1 MSNAL
6 HKKKAVPDRIIDWL
20 LGHTRDYY
28 LCFLPGRLGR
38 ISSMILGFFYSRIK
52 LDPEQK
58 EKIIELSK
66 EGVIVYVN
74 RHKSNFEY
82 LFLHTRYKKE
92 NLPFPEIGF
101 DYHIWFW
108 QPFSRIL
115 RMLLSKTVFW
125 VRHHRFA
132 NAYTDGYIGKEIA
145 NGRAAML
152 SLVDEKG
159 FTRRFVEAKTDPVEY
174 LINLQAGMDK
184 PVFLVPNLMFFSRN
198 PLRSK
203 PDIFDLL
210 FGTEE
215 KPGRIRRLV
224 TLVRYYGR
232 VSVEVSEPL
241 NLKSFLSVPGIQN
254 LSILEQGLLI
264 RRSLILQLD
273 RHRQS
278 VTGPMVRSRVEL
290 KESILTSTRL
300 RKFMQN
306 YAEKENIP
314 VFKVYKKAEA
324 YLEEIAAKQSKTVL
338 DLFAGTL
345 TWIFHAMFDGVSF
358 NMNELKRVK
367 QLAQKGTIIYVP
379 CHKSHIDYL
388 VLSYL
393 LNRNQ
398 LPCPHIAA
406 GKNLS
411 FWPLG
416 VLFRS
421 SGAFFLRRSFKGKE
435 LYTKVFSEYIYRLVD
450 EGSSIEFFVEGGR
463 SRSGKLLRPKLG
475 FLSILID
482 ALKHGRSNDLIF
494 IPTFIGYDRVI
505 EEGAHVHEVEGG
517 QKKKETFSQ
526 VLGARKFLKQRFG
539 KIYIRFHDPL
549 YLSSLLKDNGLLLGD
564 IKLKKQMQ
572 FAQNIGYTILN
583 AIDKV
588 TVVTPQ
594 ALIASAVL
602 NCSKHKFAYC
612 LVIAHVKSYMS
623 YLKAQQVELAETLV
637 RDHEYAVKQV
647 MEYYLNQKLIE
658 RVSGDDAGHLTNC
671 EFRVSENRRALLE
684 YYKNSCIAYFIPPA
698 MTALSILAVDSFRF
712 TSGSLHENYR
722 LLQKLFKK
730 EFAYNAEYAPEFLV
744 RKSIKAFINDEIVHP
759 HPTLPDT
766 YTLMPSGLHRLKYYA
781 GFLKSYFESY
791 LIVLNYF
798 SGKQKKKAIEP
809 AERIKKIQALG
820 NQMYKRGEIELP
832 ESLSKANYKNA
843 VEFYHRR
850 GIADSHDEQ
859 KIKYYM
865 DMIRLNIKHLEG

>member
-1 MSNAL
+1 MSNAAQ
-6 HKKKAVPDRIIDWL
+6 KKKPVHRRIVDWL
-20 LGHTRDYY
+20 LGYTHDYY
-28 LCFLPGRLGR
+28 LCFLPERLGR
-38 ISSMILGFFYSRIK
+38 ISSLILGFFYSRIK

-58 EKIIELSK
+58 EKITKLSK
-66 EGVIVYVN
+66 EGIIVYVN
-74 RHKSNFEY
+74 RHKSDFEY

-101 DYHIWFW
+101 DYQIWFW

-115 RMLLSKTVFW
+115 RMLLAKTDFL
-125 VRHHRFA
+125 VRHRRFS
-132 NAYTDGYIGKEIA
+132 NAYTDGYIGREIT
-145 NGRAAML
+145 NGRTAMI
-152 SLVDEKG
+152 SLIDEKG
-159 FTRRFVEAKTDPVEY
+159 FTRRFVEAKTDPLEY
-174 LINLQAGMDK
+174 LITLQAGMDK
-184 PVFLVPNLMFFSRN
+184 PIFLVPNLMFFSRN

-203 PDIFDLL
+203 PDIFDLI

-224 TLVRYYGR
+224 TLIRYYGR

-241 NLKSFLSVPGIQN
+241 NLKSFLSVPGIKD
-254 LSILEQGLLI
+254 LSILEQGLSL

-273 RHRQS
+273 SHRQS

-290 KESILTSTRL
+290 KESILTGARL

-306 YAEKENIP
+306 HAEKEKIP
-314 VFKVYKKAEA
+314 VFKVYKKADA

-358 NMNELKRVK
+358 NMDELKRVK
-367 QLAQKGTIIYVP
+367 HLAQKGTIIYVP
-379 CHKSHIDYL
+379 SHKSHVDYL

-411 FWPLG
+411 FWPIG

-435 LYTKVFSEYIYRLVD
+435 LYSKVFNEYIYRLVN

-482 ALKHGRSNDLIF
+482 ALKHGKCNDLIF

-517 QKKKETFSQ
+517 QKKKETLSQ
-526 VLGARKFLKQRFG
+526 VLGARRFLKQRFG
-539 KIYIRFHDPL
+539 KIYIRFHEPL
-549 YLSSLLKDNGLLLGD
+549 YLSSMLNNKELLLES
-564 IKLKKQMQ
+564 ITPKKQMQ

-583 AIDKV
+583 AIDEV

-602 NCSKHKFAYC
+602 NCSKHKFTYG
-612 LVIAHVKSYMS
+612 LVIAHVQSYMN
-623 YLKAQQVELAETLV
+623 YLTAQEVELADTLV

-647 MEYYLNQKLIE
+647 MESYLNQKLIE
-658 RVSGDDAGHLTNC
+658 RVSGDDVEDLTNC

-698 MTALSILAVDSFRF
+698 MTALSILAVDDFRF
-712 TSGSLHENYR
+712 TSDSLHDNYQ

-730 EFAYNAEYAPEFLV
+730 EFAYNAGHAPEFLV
-744 RKSIKAFINDEIVHP
+744 RKSIKAFINDEIVNP

-766 YTLMPSGLHRLKYYA
+766 YTLTSSGLQKLKYYA

-791 LIVLNYF
+791 LIVLNHF
-798 SGKQKKKAIEP
+798 SRKQKKAIQP
-809 AERIKKIQALG
+809 ADRIKKIQTLG

-843 VEFYHRR
+843 IEFYNRR
-850 GIADSHDEQ
+850 GIADCNDEQ
-859 KIKYYM
+859 KIEYYM
-865 DMIRLNIKHLEG
+865 DMIRLNLKHLES